1 MKRSLVIWSLLL
13 FPTISSSNLNSW
25 GQTAAKHT
33 RSFTQH
39 LNQRYDLPAKFNKV
53 NTFLD
58 NHIPSSQNNNNED
71 STDYDDIT
79 TSCYDTEF
87 NDSSEYDDVPV
98 VITSSGGPKKGLLEI
113 ECSISSGTV
122 VRGLVDTGAE
132 ITVMSLEAV
141 RRLGLEDKIQAF
153 NGRAVGLGS
162 SKIVGRIPNL
172 PLSIGSNPPV
182 PVTLTILQSSLT
194 SGTDLLIGLDVL
206 TEMQANIC
214 LVSNTMRVKD
224 SAESSETGRREL
236 NFVGKTAASL
246 ARSHTIEIPPINEG
260 VESDLDILDNSS
272 FVEDVLLSN
281 SSEETIKLDALS
293 DGDVGEANVDD
304 NMDFSSDGGTVTED
318 EDDAEFDLSG
328 V

>member
-1 MKRSLVIWSLLL
+1 MFLNPEIMKRSLVIWSLLL

-141 RRLGLEDKIQAF
+141 RRLGLEDK
-153 NGRAVGLGS
+153 
-162 SKIVGRIPNL
+162 
-172 PLSIGSNPPV
+172 
-182 PVTLTILQSSLT
+182 
-194 SGTDLLIGLDVL
+194 
-206 TEMQANIC
+206 
-214 LVSNTMRVKD
+214 VS
-224 SAESSETGRREL
+224 
-236 NFVGKTAASL
+236 
-246 ARSHTIEIPPINEG
+246 
-260 VESDLDILDNSS
+260 
-272 FVEDVLLSN
+272 
-281 SSEETIKLDALS
+281 
-293 DGDVGEANVDD
+293 
-304 NMDFSSDGGTVTED
+304 
-318 EDDAEFDLSG
+318 
-328 V
+328 